1 MEAKQKKEYAK
12 IIILSILM
20 LTLLISII
28 FSNSISNNLEKVLY
42 KADFRVNKDDM
53 VVHFINVGQGDAIA
67 IRFPNEEVMLID
79 AGTKNSQNNLV
90 EYIKTNVISSNK
102 HLTID
107 YLILTHPDADHSGG
121 MSAIF
126 EEFNIIKFFRP
137 NVASISEDEVEFA
150 TKSSTDEYDQVI
162 KKSNNEKGLVIE
174 IVKQNDKFNIGSVEV
189 TIFAPLKNYSTTNS
203 MSPII
208 KIEYLN
214 KSFLF
219 CGDIQLDAE
228 TDMLNAYGI
237 QLDADV
243 LKVAHHGSSNSTS
256 AGFVQVVSPEYSII
270 CVGNNSYGHPK
281 FEVVQRLQNAG
292 SKVYTTNDKDLR
304 FVCGEDMFGLL
315 NDTQFHSFEYT
326 DWWIIALSLI
336 MILLIMLLIVL
347 VRIIRIKEQSKIN

>member
-1 MEAKQKKEYAK
+1 METKQKKEYAK
-12 IIILSILM
+12 IIILGVLM
-20 LTLLISII
+20 LIMAISII
-28 FSNSISNNLEKVLY
+28 FSNSISNNLKKVLY
-42 KADFRVNKDDM
+42 KADFKVNANDM
-53 VVHFINVGQGDAIA
+53 VVHFIDVGQGDAIA

-79 AGTKNSQNNLV
+79 AGTKNSQNALV
-90 EYIKTNVISSNK
+90 EYIKANVLASNK
-102 HLTID
+102 DLTID

-121 MSAIF
+121 MSAVF
-126 EEFNIIKFFRP
+126 EEFKIAKFFRP
-137 NVASISEDEVEFA
+137 NVASVSESEFEFA
-150 TKSSTDEYDQVI
+150 IKTTTEEYDQVI
-162 KKSNNEKGLVIE
+162 KKSEKEIGLDIE
-174 IVKQNDKFNIGSVEV
+174 IVKQNERFNIGGVQI

-228 TDMLNAYGI
+228 IDMLNAYGT

-256 AGFVQVVSPEYSII
+256 ADFVQVVSPEYSII

-281 FEVVQRLQNAG
+281 FEIVQRLQNAG
-292 SKVYTTNDKDLR
+292 SKVYTTNDRNIR

-315 NDTQFHSFEYT
+315 KDSQTHSFEFI
-326 DWWIIALSLI
+326 DWWIIALVIDCILI
-336 MILLIMLLIVL
+336 IVIS
-347 VRIIRIKEQSKIN
+347 VEIVKIFKLKNN